1 MKGLGLGGGGIA
13 VSPRVLSAC
22 IAASDHLTGKDDHRT
37 DRPKRLSPMMSS
49 NSDTGKVTGHP
60 KMKLLGCRH
69 VKKKLHELLCIAE
82 VI

>member
-1 MKGLGLGGGGIA
+1 MKGLGPGGGCIVG
-13 VSPRVLSAC
+13 SQCVLTTC

-37 DRPKRLSPMMSS
+37 GQPKWLSPMTSS

-60 KMKLLGCRH
+60 EMKLLGCRH
-69 VKKKLHELLCIAE
+69 VMNKLRELLCIAE